1 MLPCT
6 PHPPRFLCMGLA
18 LAATLLL
25 GPKRLHG
32 PRSWF
37 TIIVHC
43 FIYALHCYYF
53 QRASRLGHKNI
64 DRSAPINRYRP
75 AKHCAR
81 IARNASSRYYVY
93 FFAHRLHIL
102 PYTCLRNIRL
112 AHSLLSLSTMLSTHL
127 ALSFSASPREPLA
140 LARSQP
146 LSRSQSRSPAPSHTI
161 GGLIMFLDPQMH
173 MAGHALLMKNFGQ
186 LWRRWR
192 HLATSHFEQ
201 PEQTWATAARP
212 AAGSQEISTAN
223 TAQIVTTTNQTQQL
237 IACDRQVK
245 IMVEFTSA
253 PVSLIWAQ
261 STIWGQL
268 GKTKAA
274 STAVCPCSPKLS
286 FDMRWPTRNSRAR
299 RYGYS

>member
-81 IARNASSRYYVY
+81 IARNASSRYILFRTPTAYT
-93 FFAHRLHIL
+93 ALHL
-102 PYTCLRNIRL
+102 PTQYKTR
-112 AHSLLSLSTMLSTHL
+112 SLSSLFVNHVVNTPRSLVLSLSS
-127 ALSFSASPREPLA
+127 
-140 LARSQP
+140 
-146 LSRSQSRSPAPSHTI
+146 
-161 GGLIMFLDPQMH
+161 
-173 MAGHALLMKNFGQ
+173 
-186 LWRRWR
+186 
-192 HLATSHFEQ
+192 
-201 PEQTWATAARP
+201 
-212 AAGSQEISTAN
+212 
-223 TAQIVTTTNQTQQL
+223 
-237 IACDRQVK
+237 
-245 IMVEFTSA
+245 
-253 PVSLIWAQ
+253 
-261 STIWGQL
+261 
-268 GKTKAA
+268 
-274 STAVCPCSPKLS
+274 
-286 FDMRWPTRNSRAR
+286 
-299 RYGYS
+299 